1 MFADRDEASDFKET
15 AESFLSRIFDHLS
28 RSIST
33 SDLGSTLMQLSSRN
47 YTWIKFWAPRQNKN
61 KKKILSGG
69 RYHYPRLFLKII
81 FKYSVHTLFKITDLK
96 YEEIVQHEQN

>member
-61 KKKILSGG
+61 KKKSYLEEDTIILG
-69 RYHYPRLFLKII
+69 
-81 FKYSVHTLFKITDLK
+81 YS
-96 YEEIVQHEQN
+96 

>member
-1 MFADRDEASDFKET
+1 MFAYRDEASDSKET
-15 AESFLSRIFDHLS
+15 AESFLSSIFDHLS

-47 YTWIKFWAPRQNKN
+47 YTWIKFWAPRQNKQTN
-61 KKKILSGG
+61 KILSGG

-81 FKYSVHTLFKITDLK
+81 FKYSVHTLSKITDLK